1 MTPDPFVLMLS
12 RIQFGLTIGFHYVFV
27 PLTLGLI
34 VAVAIMDTFRVTTG
48 RHDWRRAAR
57 FWYRFFVLA
66 WLIGMATG
74 YPLRFQLEQQWAGYS
89 EHAREVIHAVMG
101 MENMIAPA
109 MMSLVLVLA
118 SLAHNQPAIDR
129 AVTRWLLAI
138 VMLLQ
143 GACIVTLNAWM
154 QHPLGTEIGPGG
166 AQSIVSLREIF
177 LSPTAIAKV
186 THTLSAGILTGA
198 IFIAAISSWY
208 LLRRRHRDIARISLS
223 LALPMAAI
231 ALGAVIWSGHESA
244 RIVMQVQPMKFAA
257 MEAHWERDTGPSPL
271 TLVAWP
277 DTALQANQ
285 FAVTVPK
292 LMSWLATHSDES
304 PAGMRDLLAVAED
317 RIDRALAYDFGSEGE
332 GWRQLHARTAALRD
346 DWRTLSPEARIHAT
360 ALASV
365 PSVPTL
371 FASFRV
377 MVGSAFLLAVVLG
390 WALVFRRQVLEGS
403 ARRPLGLLLLML
415 PLPWLATFAGWT
427 VAEVGRQPWV
437 IYEQLATA
445 SAARLQP
452 APSALAE
459 LLIYGAAY
467 SLLAMFFY
475 ATGAAILRAGPRRR
489 LWSSAWKYRLL
500 SFFGSRLQ
508 RRTADAARA
517 SAWNGRPTPARP
529 GRPVAQRR
537 RSRPI
542 EAGLSRS

>member
-12 RIQFGLTIGFHYVFV
+12 RIQFGLTIGFHYIFV

-34 VAVAIMDTFRVTTG
+34 VAVAIMDTLRVTTG

-66 WLIGMATG
+66 WFIGMATG

-89 EHAREVIHAVMG
+89 EHAREVIHAIMG
-101 MENMIAPA
+101 MEGMIAPA
-109 MMSLVLVLA
+109 MVSLVLVLA
-118 SLAHNQPAIDR
+118 SLAQGQPALDR
-129 AVTRWLLAI
+129 AITRWLLAG

-154 QHPLGTEIGPGG
+154 QHPVGTEVGAGG
-166 AQSIVSLREIF
+166 AQIVSMRAIF
-177 LSPTAIAKV
+177 LSPTALAKV
-186 THTLSAGILTGA
+186 THTLSAGMLTGA
-198 IFIAAISSWY
+198 MFIAAVSSWY
-208 LLRRRHRDIARISLS
+208 LLRRQHRDIARISLS

-244 RIVMQVQPMKFAA
+244 RVVMTMQPMKFAA
-257 MEAHWERDTGPSPL
+257 MEAHWEHDPGPSSL
-271 TLVAWP
+271 TLLAWP

-285 FAVTVPK
+285 FAVSVPK

-304 PAGMRDLLAVAED
+304 PAGVRDMLAIAEE
-317 RIDRALAYDFGSEGE
+317 RIELALREGVGPDGE
-332 GWRQLHARTAALRD
+332 GWRQLHARTAATRS
-346 DWRTLSPEARIHAT
+346 DWRTLSPEAQVHAT

-371 FASFRV
+371 FAGFRV
-377 MVGSAFLLAVVLG
+377 MVGSAFVLAVVLA
-390 WALVFRRQVLEGS
+390 WTLIFRRQVLQGS
-403 ARRPLGLLLLML
+403 EQRPLRLLLLAL

-452 APSALAE
+452 ASSAVAE
-459 LLIYGAAY
+459 LLIYFAAY
-467 SLLAMFFY
+467 GLLAMLFVAVY
-475 ATGAAILRAGPRRR
+475 GAILRAGPRRQ
-489 LWSSAWKYRLL
+489 LWSSAWQFRLRSL
-500 SFFGSRLQ
+500 FGDRLQ
-508 RRTADAARA
+508 RRTAAAARA
-517 SAWNGRPTPARP
+517 SDWNGRPTPARP
-529 GRPVAQRR
+529 GRPASTRR
-537 RSRPI
+537 HGPCDRSPGR
-542 EAGLSRS
+542 A